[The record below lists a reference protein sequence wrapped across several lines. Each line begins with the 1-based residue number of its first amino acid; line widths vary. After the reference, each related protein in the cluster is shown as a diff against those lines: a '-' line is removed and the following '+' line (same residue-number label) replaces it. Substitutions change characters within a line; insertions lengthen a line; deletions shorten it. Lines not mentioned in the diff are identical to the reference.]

1 MTLKLSVYFLL
12 NNNCLSG
19 EGVPIPGLF
28 LPQEKVKVAS
38 YTWFLSTPFL
48 TLIQK
53 NHLERVFYLQSSTRG
68 YKSIHTATLVR
79 CGLCLSLCTQTVEGS
94 DLVKHICSSESNY
107 CQMSC
112 LLNNFSKHFFLKM
125 LPLLS
130 YFPVDSETQPRKNR
144 VISWI
149 SLGPWTISSY
159 QASGRISGC
168 TVNIC

>member
-1 MTLKLSVYFLL
+1 MTLKLAVYFLL
-12 NNNCLSG
+12 DNHCLSG

-28 LPQEKVKVAS
+28 LSQEKIKVAS

-48 TLIQK
+48 TLIK
-53 NHLERVFYLQSSTRG
+53 KKSPGEHLLSPELNLG
-68 YKSIHTATLVR
+68 YKSIHTAAYVR
-79 CGLCLSLCTQTVEGS
+79 CGLCPSLWTQTVEGS

-125 LPLLS
+125 LRLLS
-130 YFPVDSETQPRKNR
+130 YFSVDSETQPRMNR